1 MPAGRS
7 VCGRFGA
14 LLLCVVLTLLL
25 LAPRGLDAAAEDGKV
40 VRVGWYESAFNR
52 TDETG
57 RRTGYAYEYQQR
69 IASYTGWT
77 YEYVEGSWTE
87 LFSMLEKGKIDLLS
101 DVSYTAGRAEKVR
114 YSSSSMGTETY
125 YLFITTTNQS
135 ITADD
140 YSTVNGKRVGVMRN
154 SVQAGLLRQW
164 AEQHGVT
171 PEIIELSTPSDEN
184 NDMLFRGDLDAL
196 VTMDGLGI
204 TRPCVPVCKIGG
216 SDIYFAVNKNR
227 KDLLVE
233 LNDAM
238 DRILEE
244 DRDYN
249 QQLFDKYVRT
259 YGSSAF
265 LSPSEQEWYG
275 SNAPI
280 RVGYCADYLPFCAEE
295 DGVLTGSL
303 ANYLS
308 QVEDSIKNASVR
320 FSPVAYHSTEAAL
333 DALRAGEV
341 DCVFPVNLSP
351 YEGETMGLVT
361 SSPLIQMEL
370 YALLPQK
377 NRSALSGQDNMTV
390 ALQDG
395 NINYSIF
402 LKDVFPKW
410 KAVFYPTAE
419 ACVDALRDGEADCIL
434 VNSYRLSYAN
444 QFCKRYDFQTVP
456 TGGTVSFSFAVRR
469 EDVPLYSILNKAVNL
484 IPRASVEADLLAQN
498 TPEKKVTLMDFARDN
513 WGRAILDVV
522 IIAGVVL
529 ALLYSRVK
537 AGRAAKE
544 RQKLIVAT
552 ERDALTGLYNPSFFY
567 EYSNR
572 LHRERPEAPMDALML
587 NIDSFHT
594 VNAMYGRESGDTVL
608 RMLGSVIREFLAGGP
623 GIAGRV
629 EADSFVLYCPHIGN
643 YPAALD
649 RFQKEVSRFH
659 PGVRL
664 RMGVMPWSKDVEP
677 AQMIERARIACG
689 LARKAFKPHL
699 VVFDEEMHRRE
710 LREQRLLNDL
720 DKALQERQLVV
731 YYQPK
736 YDIQCEP
743 PRLASAEA
751 LIRWKHPELGMIS
764 PGDFI
769 PLFERNGRVG
779 VVDKYVW
786 RETARQIAA
795 WRDTYGVVIPVS
807 VNLSR
812 VDIFDPK
819 LEETIETLV
828 KANGLKRV
836 ALKLEVTESAYTED
850 AEKVIQVVDSLRRKG
865 YHIEMDDFGSGYS
878 SLNMLSTMPVDI
890 LKMDQVFVRNIGRN
904 EKDDRLVA
912 LILEIARNLRVPVV
926 AEGVETEAQLLMLKS
941 LGCSYVQGYYFS
953 KPVPPE
959 EFKKLAFRQA

>member
-1 MPAGRS
+1 MSAARNPIKA
-7 VCGRFGA
+7 VGA
-14 LLLCVVLTLLL
+14 LLLCLVLTVTL
-25 LAPRGLDAAAEDGKV
+25 LALPGLCASAEDRKV
-40 VRVGWYESAFNR
+40 VRVGWYESTFNR
-52 TDETG
+52 TDASG
-57 RRTGYAYEYQQR
+57 RRTGYAYEYQRR

-87 LFSMLEKGKIDLLS
+87 LYSMLQRGEIDLLS
-101 DVSYTAGRAEKVR
+101 DVSYTAGRAEKVL
-114 YSSSSMGTETY
+114 YSSSAMGTETY

-164 AEQHGVT
+164 AEQHAVT

-184 NDMLFRGDLDAL
+184 IDMLFRGDLDAL

-216 SDIYFAVNKNR
+216 SDIYFAVNKHR
-227 KDLLVE
+227 TDLLVE

-244 DRDYN
+244 DRDFN

-265 LSPSEQEWYG
+265 LSAAEQEWYG
-275 SNAPI
+275 SNSPI
-280 RVGYCADYLPFCAEE
+280 RVGYCADYLPFCAQEE
-295 DGVLTGSL
+295 GALTGAL
-303 ANYLS
+303 ADYLA
-308 QVEDSIKNASVR
+308 QVEASIKNADVC
-320 FSPVAYHSTEAAL
+320 FSPVSYPSTEAAL
-333 DALRAGEV
+333 TALGAGEV

-351 YEGETMGLVT
+351 YEGETMGIMT
-361 SSPLIQMEL
+361 TSPLIEAEL
-370 YALLPQK
+370 YAILPQK
-377 NRSALSGQDNMTV
+377 NRAGISGEKELTV
-390 ALQDG
+390 ALQAG
-395 NINYSIF
+395 NVNYELF

-410 KAVFYPTAE
+410 KAAFYPTAE
-419 ACVDALRDGEADCIL
+419 DCVQALREGEADCIL

-444 QFCKRYDFQTVP
+444 QLCSQYDLQTVP
-456 TGGTVSFSFAVRR
+456 TGGTVSVSFAVRR
-469 EDVPLYSILNKAVNL
+469 EDVPLYSILNKTVNL
-484 IPRASVEADLLAQN
+484 IPRATVEAALLAQS

-513 WGRAILDVV
+513 WARAILDVV
-522 IIAGVVL
+522 IIAAVVL
-529 ALLYSRVK
+529 TLLYSRVK
-537 AGRAAKE
+537 AGRAARE

-552 ERDALTGLYNPSFFY
+552 ERDGLTGLYNPSFFY

-572 LHRERPEAPMDALML
+572 LFRDHPEARMDAIML

-608 RMLGSVIREFLAGGP
+608 RLLGSAIREFLEGGL

-629 EADSFVLYCPHIGN
+629 EADSFVLFCPHIED

-649 RFQKEVSRFH
+649 RFQKELSRFQS
-659 PGVRL
+659 GVQL
-664 RMGVMPWSKDVEP
+664 RMGVMPWREDVEP
-677 AQMIERARIACG
+677 VQMVERARIACG
-689 LARKAFKPHL
+689 LARKVFKPHL

-720 DKALQERQLVV
+720 DRAVQEKQLVV
-731 YYQPK
+731 FFQPK
-736 YDIQCEP
+736 YEIQCDP
-743 PRLASAEA
+743 PRLVSAEA

-769 PLFERNGRVG
+769 PLLERSGRIG
-779 VVDKYVW
+779 VADKYVW
-786 RETARQIAA
+786 GETVRQIAA
-795 WRDTYGVVIPVS
+795 WRDAFGVVIPVS

-819 LEETIETLV
+819 LEETIEAMV
-828 KANGLKRV
+828 KTNGLNRTD
-836 ALKLEVTESAYTED
+836 LKLEVTESAYTED
-850 AEKVIQVVDSLRRKG
+850 GEKVVRVVDSLRKKG
-865 YHIEMDDFGSGYS
+865 YHVEMDDFGSGYS
-878 SLNMLSTMPVDI
+878 SLNMLSTMPVDV
-890 LKMDQVFVRNIGRN
+890 LKMDQVFVRNMGRD
-904 EKDDRLVA
+904 EKDDRLVG
-912 LILEIARNLRVPVV
+912 LILDIARNLKVPVV
-926 AEGVETEAQLLMLKS
+926 AEGVETEAQLLKLKS

-953 KPVPPE
+953 RPVPPE
-959 EFKKLAFRQA
+959 EFEKLAFPEA